1 MDNYLNSQQMGL
13 FNKIST
19 DVDLDEMKDF
29 VVLNSYEV
37 YRTNDD
43 TVMAVGYHHVDGV
56 FDDSKQY
63 WRVYDEGERI
73 LCTESLSPT
82 CVDGDWSEES
92 EAERTFTN
100 NIRSGNDNVD
110 DVTHYI
116 IGDYWYTADLVEE
129 YDSVATTIHRRNAQ
143 LALTVQLLS
152 NSLD

>member
-1 MDNYLNSQQMGL
+1 M
-13 FNKIST
+13 
-19 DVDLDEMKDF
+19 
-29 VVLNSYEV
+29 
-37 YRTNDD
+37 YR
-43 TVMAVGYHHVDGV
+43 
-56 FDDSKQY
+56 
-63 WRVYDEGERI
+63 I
-73 LCTESLSPT
+73 SPT

-152 NSLD
+152 NSLDDDQIVDLYDDLITDLEGHYTVQDYEAGPVSLLTETTKFDTTPSTTDCTPVPAAILLI